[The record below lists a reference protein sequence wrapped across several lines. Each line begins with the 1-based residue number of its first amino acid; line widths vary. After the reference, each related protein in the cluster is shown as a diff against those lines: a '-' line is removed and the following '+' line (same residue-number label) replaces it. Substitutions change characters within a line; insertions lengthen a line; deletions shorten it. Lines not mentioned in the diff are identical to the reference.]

1 MIKNIWKEVDWCIS
15 NKRQP
20 GLNYSLP
27 SPLNGNEHACLL
39 LHRHCQICMRHWGV
53 LTDQQLPELL
63 NLKANLIHSQHLDI
77 NELLQ
82 RHGLERGFILLLKG
96 HWSDPRALQIALS
109 TAQRV
114 PCCMQALGEPL
125 RFLRQCTVPDS
136 DFHEVKWKSLS
147 TSSGCSVDAAMTAA
161 LSEID
166 NISSSKEEHLTLHLT
181 NLCLWQE
188 FSKTP
193 RSGDM
198 KSHPLHQ

>member
-1 MIKNIWKEVDWCIS
+1 MIKNIWKEVDLIS

-20 GLNYSLP
+20 GQNYSLP

-39 LHRHCQICMRHWGV
+39 LHRHCQICMWHWGV

-82 RHGLERGFILLLKG
+82 RHGLERGFIVVLKG
-96 HWSDPRALQIALS
+96 HWSDLRALQIAFS

-114 PCCMQALGEPL
+114 PCCIQALGESL
-125 RFLRQCTVPDS
+125 HFLRQCTVTDS
-136 DFHEVKWKSLS
+136 DSHEAKWKSLS

-161 LSEID
+161 LSKNRQHFLI
-166 NISSSKEEHLTLHLT
+166 KRRAPY
-181 NLCLWQE
+181 
-188 FSKTP
+188 FTP
-193 RSGDM
+193 Y
-198 KSHPLHQ
+198 